1 MPRIARVVIPDIPHH
16 IIQRG
21 NRRQPVFFSD
31 DDRSAYLDYLC
42 LHAKPAGISI
52 WAYCLMDNH
61 VHLIAVPKHKAS
73 FADGFSES
81 QKRYSRRINF
91 RENWRGHLW
100 EGRFKSYP
108 LDEFHLYA
116 AMRYVERNPVRAKIV
131 IAEKPSDDLIT
142 QIFKKITQI
151 ILRRCSN
158 LCNLI
163 FNQRNHS
170 FYTFSVETKIVKQP
184 WEYPWS
190 SAQAHI
196 KKENDKV
203 IDSNFVTNE
212 IKDWAEYIAKED
224 NKNDLVLLRNHSNT
238 GRPLGDKKFIDFL
251 EKISGRML
259 HRRRPGPRVI
269 KNNGSCPQ
277 NSPKQ

>member
-131 IAEKPSDDLIT
+131 
-142 QIFKKITQI
+142 
-151 ILRRCSN
+151 
-158 LCNLI
+158 
-163 FNQRNHS
+163 
-170 FYTFSVETKIVKQP
+170 KQP

-224 NKNDLVLLRNHSNT
+224 NKNDLVLLRNHSHT

-259 HRRRPGPRVI
+259 HRRKPGPRVI

-277 NSPKQ
+277 N